1 MSKIFN
7 YNPNKKLAIIALK
20 VKANAKTNKIGEFVI
35 INNQYHL
42 KLSIK
47 AVPEDGK
54 ANDAIVNFLSKK
66 WKICKNNFEIILGH
80 TNSLKLLAIKNIELD
95 YLNLHLKHYIHNIE
109 V

>member
-35 INNQYHL
+35 INTQYHL

-47 AVPEDGK
+47 AVPKDGK
-54 ANDAIVNFLSKK
+54 ANDAIVNFLSKE

-80 TNSLKLLAIKNIELD
+80 TNILYQLQ
-95 YLNLHLKHYIHNIE
+95 
-109 V
+109 